1 MTASYLFWLTVT
13 KTSALFLSPSPH
25 FFPFIFWITQVL
37 LVVCFPHGISIK
49 LP

>member
-13 KTSALFLSPSPH
+13 KTSIAVFPPLPI
-25 FFPFIFWITQVL
+25 FFPFIFWTTQVFP
-37 LVVCFPHGISIK
+37 VVCFPHGISIK